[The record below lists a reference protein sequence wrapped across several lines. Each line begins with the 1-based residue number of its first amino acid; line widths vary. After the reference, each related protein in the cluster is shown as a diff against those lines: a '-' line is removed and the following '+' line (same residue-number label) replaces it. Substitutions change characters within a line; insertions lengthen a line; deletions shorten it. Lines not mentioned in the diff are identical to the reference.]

1 MNYTELGDLLSQD
14 DHFNS
19 LSKLHKKRV
28 IIMVNRMLN
37 GDYIHKSLLPTN
49 EIGLFS
55 LHSELLRKWYRKNY
69 DSGYYLKVIEPYLD
83 CVNESYSFGIGSNGY
98 TKKYRLKDWI
108 YDLSIQ
114 QYQNTNKPTDLST
127 IGKDVK
133 PIRTIPKNGVCDLD
147 INGNPKSSTIQI
159 NPIVEPNIQM
169 IEQTIEEMENNN
181 SKTIINYLF
190 HENIDKILIGLKDL
204 RRTLNNTLCPNGL
217 LQLYQESEN
226 GRLNPKSGLDFPQT
240 INTKTEIR
248 MVMFS
253 GLDLYYYDMSNS
265 HYSIFYGLCKNY
277 GMDCPFI
284 GDYLENKV
292 ELREKWSDDFCV
304 KMKILKRYIISWLY
318 GNQMNEVKENPY
330 YQVLGYDRMVK
341 IKKDKTLVGIYR
353 EILKGR
359 KLIVQNQPI
368 VNGKI
373 INVMNKE
380 LPSDKKLKSQLCFII
395 FGYETKI
402 LEIVNELIGD
412 DMKVMI
418 YDGWIGNKTD
428 VSILETTIK
437 QRLDLDIRFDEE
449 LIVKPPISELY

>member
-1 MNYTELGDLLSQD
+1 MNYTELGELLSQD
-14 DHFNS
+14 DHFPT
-19 LSKLHKKRV
+19 LSKLHKKRL
-28 IIMVNRMLN
+28 IKMVNRMLY
-37 GDYIHKSLLPTN
+37 GDYIHKSLLPTD

-133 PIRTIPKNGVCDLD
+133 PIRTIPKNGVSDLD
-147 INGNPKSSTIQI
+147 INGITKSSTIQI

-169 IEQTIEEMENNN
+169 IEQTIEELENTNSMSIRKHIKRNN
-181 SKTIINYLF
+181 LF
-190 HENIDKILIGLKDL
+190 QLYTWI
-204 RRTLNNTLCPNGL
+204 RTLNNTLYPNGL

-226 GRLNPKSGLDFPQT
+226 GRLNPMRDVDFHHL
-240 INTKTEIR
+240 INTPNRIR
-248 MVMFS
+248 RVMFS
-253 GLDLYYYDMSNS
+253 DMDLMDYDMSNS
-265 HYSIFYGLCKNY
+265 HYSIFYGLCERY

-284 GDYLENKV
+284 GDYLENKTHY
-292 ELREKWSDDFCV
+292 REKWSDDFCV
-304 KMKILKRYIISWLY
+304 KEKVIKQYIISWLY

-449 LIVKPPISELY
+449 LIVRPPISELY

>member
-108 YDLSIQ
+108 YDLCIK
-114 QYQNTNKPTDLST
+114 QYQNTNKPTDLSI

-133 PIRTIPKNGVCDLD
+133 PIRTIPKNGVSDLD

-159 NPIVEPNIQM
+159 NPIVEPNIQT
-169 IEQTIEEMENNN
+169 IEQTIEELENTNSMTIRKHIKRNN
-181 SKTIINYLF
+181 LF
-190 HENIDKILIGLKDL
+190 QLYTWK
-204 RRTLNNTLCPNGL
+204 RTLNNTVYPNGL

-226 GRLNPKSGLDFPQT
+226 GRLNPMSNVDFYHL
-240 INTKTEIR
+240 INTPNRIR
-248 MVMFS
+248 KVMFS
-253 GLDLYYYDMSNS
+253 GLGLYDYDMSNS
-265 HYSIFYGLCKNY
+265 HFSIFYGLCKRY
-277 GMDCPFI
+277 GMDCPYI
-284 GDYLENKV
+284 LDYLENKV

-318 GNQMNEVKENPY
+318 GNQMNEVNVNPY
-330 YQVLGYDRMVK
+330 YDLLGYDRMVK

-449 LIVKPPISELY
+449 LIVRPPISELS

>member
-1 MNYTELGDLLSQD
+1 MNYTELGELLSKD
-14 DHFNS
+14 DHFPT
-19 LSKLHKKRV
+19 LSKLHKKRL
-28 IIMVNRMLN
+28 IKMVNRMLY

-49 EIGLFS
+49 EIGLYS

-69 DSGYYLKVIEPYLD
+69 DSGYYLKVIEPYLE

-133 PIRTIPKNGVCDLD
+133 PIRTIPKNGVNELD
-147 INGNPKSSTIQI
+147 INGNQKSSTIHI
-159 NPIVEPNIQM
+159 NPIVEPNIKM
-169 IEQTIEEMENNN
+169 IEQTIEEMENTNSMSIRKHIKRNN
-181 SKTIINYLF
+181 LF
-190 HENIDKILIGLKDL
+190 QLYTW
-204 RRTLNNTLCPNGL
+204 RRTLNNTLYPNGL

-226 GRLNPKSGLDFPQT
+226 GRLNPMRDVDFHHL
-240 INTKTEIR
+240 INTPNRIR
-248 MVMFS
+248 RVMFS
-253 GLDLYYYDMSNS
+253 GSDLYDYDMSNS
-265 HYSIFYGLCKNY
+265 HLSIFYGLCERY
-277 GMDCPFI
+277 GMDCPYI
-284 GDYLENKV
+284 LDYLENKTNY
-292 ELREKWSDDFCV
+292 REKWCDDFCV
-304 KMKILKRYIISWLY
+304 KEKVIKQYIISWLY
-318 GNQMNEVKENPY
+318 GNQMNEVRGNPY
-330 YQVLGYDRMVK
+330 YKLLGYDRMVK

-412 DMKVMI
+412 DMKVMV

-437 QRLDLDIRFDEE
+437 QRLDLDILFDEE
-449 LIVKPPISELY
+449 LIVRPPISELS

>member
-1 MNYTELGDLLSQD
+1 MNYTELGELLSQD

-19 LSKLHKKRV
+19 LSKLHKKRL
-28 IIMVNRMLN
+28 IKMVNRMLY
-37 GDYIHKSLLPTN
+37 GDYIHKSLLPTD

-55 LHSELLRKWYRKNY
+55 LHSELLRKWFRKNY

-108 YDLSIQ
+108 YDLCIK

-133 PIRTIPKNGVCDLD
+133 PIRTIPKNGVSDLD
-147 INGNPKSSTIQI
+147 INDNPKSSTIQI
-159 NPIVEPNIQM
+159 NPIVEPNIQT
-169 IEQTIEEMENNN
+169 IEQTIEELENTNSMTIRKHIKRNN
-181 SKTIINYLF
+181 LF
-190 HENIDKILIGLKDL
+190 QLYTWK
-204 RRTLNNTLCPNGL
+204 RTLNNTVYPNGL

-226 GRLNPKSGLDFPQT
+226 GRLNPMSNVDFYHL
-240 INTKTEIR
+240 INTPNRIR
-248 MVMFS
+248 KVMFS
-253 GLDLYYYDMSNS
+253 GLGLYDYDMSNS
-265 HYSIFYGLCKNY
+265 HFSIFYGLCKRY
-277 GMDCPFI
+277 GMDCPYI
-284 GDYLENKV
+284 LDYLENKV

-318 GNQMNEVKENPY
+318 GNQMNEVNVNPY
-330 YQVLGYDRMVK
+330 YDLLGYDRMVK

-412 DMKVMI
+412 DMKVMV

-428 VSILETTIK
+428 VSMLETTIK

-449 LIVKPPISELY
+449 LIVRPPISELY

>member
-1 MNYTELGDLLSQD
+1 M
-14 DHFNS
+14 
-19 LSKLHKKRV
+19 
-28 IIMVNRMLN
+28 
-37 GDYIHKSLLPTN
+37 
-49 EIGLFS
+49 
-55 LHSELLRKWYRKNY
+55 
-69 DSGYYLKVIEPYLD
+69 D

-108 YDLSIQ
+108 YDLCIK

-133 PIRTIPKNGVCDLD
+133 PIRTIPKNGVNDLD
-147 INGNPKSSTIQI
+147 INGNQKSSTIHI

-169 IEQTIEEMENNN
+169 IEQTIEELENTNSNTIRKHIRRNN
-181 SKTIINYLF
+181 LF
-190 HENIDKILIGLKDL
+190 QLYTWK
-204 RRTLNNTLCPNGL
+204 RTLNNTLYPNGL

-226 GRLNPKSGLDFPQT
+226 GRLNPMRDVDFHHL
-240 INTKTEIR
+240 INTPNRIR
-248 MVMFS
+248 RVMFS
-253 GLDLYYYDMSNS
+253 GLGLFDYDMSNS
-265 HYSIFYGLCKNY
+265 HFSIFYGLCERY

-284 GDYLENKV
+284 GDYLENKTHY
-292 ELREKWSDDFCV
+292 REKWSDDFCV
-304 KMKILKRYIISWLY
+304 KEKVIKQYIISWLY

-330 YQVLGYDRMVK
+330 YKVLGYDRMVK

-368 VNGKI
+368 VNGQI

-380 LPSDKKLKSQLCFII
+380 LPSNMKLKSKLCFIL

-412 DMKVMI
+412 DMKVLI
-418 YDGWIGNKTD
+418 YDGWIGKKTD
-428 VSILETTIK
+428 VSILEYTIK
-437 QRLDLDIRFDEE
+437 QRLGLDIRFDEE
-449 LIVKPPISELY
+449 LIVRPPISELS

>member
-1 MNYTELGDLLSQD
+1 MNYTELGELLSKD
-14 DHFNS
+14 DHFPT
-19 LSKLHKKRV
+19 LSKLHKKRL
-28 IIMVNRMLN
+28 IKMVNRMLY
-37 GDYIHKSLLPTN
+37 GDYIHKSLLPTD

-69 DSGYYLKVIEPYLD
+69 DSGYYLKVIEPYLE

-108 YDLSIQ
+108 YDLCIK

-133 PIRTIPKNGVCDLD
+133 PIRTIPKNGVNDLD
-147 INGNPKSSTIQI
+147 INDNPKSSTIHI
-159 NPIVEPNIQM
+159 NPIVEPNIQT
-169 IEQTIEEMENNN
+169 IEQTIEELENTNSMSIRKHIKRNN
-181 SKTIINYLF
+181 LF
-190 HENIDKILIGLKDL
+190 QLYTWI
-204 RRTLNNTLCPNGL
+204 RTLNNTLYPNGL

-226 GRLNPKSGLDFPQT
+226 GRLNPMRDVDFHHL
-240 INTKTEIR
+240 INTPNRIR
-248 MVMFS
+248 RVMFS
-253 GLDLYYYDMSNS
+253 GSDLYDYDMSNS
-265 HYSIFYGLCKNY
+265 HFSIFYGLCERY

-284 GDYLENKV
+284 GDYLENKTHY
-292 ELREKWSDDFCV
+292 REKWSDDFCV
-304 KMKILKRYIISWLY
+304 KEKVIKQYIISWLY
-318 GNQMNEVKENPY
+318 GNQMNEVRGNPY
-330 YQVLGYDRMVK
+330 YKVLGYDRMVK

-402 LEIVNELIGD
+402 LEIVNEMIDD
-412 DMKVMI
+412 DMKVMV
-418 YDGWIGNKTD
+418 YDGWSGNKTD
-428 VSILETTIK
+428 VSMLETTIK
-437 QRLDLDIRFDEE
+437 QRLDLDILFDEE
-449 LIVKPPISELY
+449 LIVRPPISELS

>member
-1 MNYTELGDLLSQD
+1 MNYTELGELLSQD

-19 LSKLHKKRV
+19 LSKLHKKRL
-28 IIMVNRMLN
+28 IKMVNRMLY
-37 GDYIHKSLLPTN
+37 GDYIHKSLLPTD

-108 YDLSIQ
+108 YDLCIK

-133 PIRTIPKNGVCDLD
+133 PIRTIPKNGVNDLD
-147 INGNPKSSTIQI
+147 INGNQKSSTIHI

-169 IEQTIEEMENNN
+169 IEQTIEDLENTNSMSIRKHIKRNN
-181 SKTIINYLF
+181 LF
-190 HENIDKILIGLKDL
+190 QLYTWI
-204 RRTLNNTLCPNGL
+204 RTLNNTLYPNGL

-226 GRLNPKSGLDFPQT
+226 GRLNPMRDVDFHHL
-240 INTKTEIR
+240 INTPQRIR
-248 MVMFS
+248 KVLFDGM
-253 GLDLYYYDMSNS
+253 DLWDYDMSNS
-265 HYSIFYGLCKNY
+265 HYSIFYGLCERY
-277 GMDCPFI
+277 GMDCPYI
-284 GDYLENKV
+284 LDYLENKV

-318 GNQMNEVKENPY
+318 GNQMNEVNVNPY
-330 YQVLGYDRMVK
+330 YELLGYDRMVK
-341 IKKDKTLVGIYR
+341 MKKDHILIGMYK
-353 EILKGR
+353 EIIKGR
-359 KLIVQNQPI
+359 RLIVQNQPI
-368 VNGKI
+368 VNGQI

-380 LPSDKKLKSQLCFII
+380 LPSNMKLKSKLCFIL

-412 DMKVMI
+412 DMKVLI
-418 YDGWIGNKTD
+418 YDGWIGKKTD

-437 QRLDLDIRFDEE
+437 QRLDLDILFDEE
-449 LIVKPPISELY
+449 LIVKPPISELS

>member
-19 LSKLHKKRV
+19 LSKLHKKRL
-28 IIMVNRMLN
+28 IKMVNRMLY
-37 GDYIHKSLLPTN
+37 GDYIHKSLLPTD

-55 LHSELLRKWYRKNY
+55 LHSELLRKWFRKNY

-114 QYQNTNKPTDLST
+114 QYKNTNKPTDLST

-133 PIRTIPKNGVCDLD
+133 PIRTIPKNGVSDLD

-159 NPIVEPNIQM
+159 NPIVEPNIQT
-169 IEQTIEEMENNN
+169 IEQTIEELENTNSMTIRKHIKRNN
-181 SKTIINYLF
+181 LF
-190 HENIDKILIGLKDL
+190 QLYTWK
-204 RRTLNNTLCPNGL
+204 RTLNNTVYPNGL

-226 GRLNPKSGLDFPQT
+226 GRLNPMSNVDFYHL
-240 INTKTEIR
+240 INTPNRIR
-248 MVMFS
+248 KVMFS
-253 GLDLYYYDMSNS
+253 GLGLYDYDMSNS
-265 HYSIFYGLCKNY
+265 HFSIFYGLCKRY
-277 GMDCPFI
+277 GMDCPYI
-284 GDYLENKV
+284 LDYLENKV

-318 GNQMNEVKENPY
+318 GNQMNEVNVNPY
-330 YQVLGYDRMVK
+330 YDLLGYDRMVK

-449 LIVKPPISELY
+449 LIVRPPISELY

>member
-19 LSKLHKKRV
+19 LSKLHKKRL
-28 IIMVNRMLN
+28 IKMVNRMLY
-37 GDYIHKSLLPTN
+37 GDYIHKSLLPTD

-55 LHSELLRKWYRKNY
+55 LHSELLRKWFRKNY

-108 YDLSIQ
+108 YDLCIK
-114 QYQNTNKPTDLST
+114 QYQNTNKPTDLSI

-133 PIRTIPKNGVCDLD
+133 PIRTIPKNGVSDLD
-147 INGNPKSSTIQI
+147 INDNPKSSTIQI
-159 NPIVEPNIQM
+159 NPIVEPNIQT
-169 IEQTIEEMENNN
+169 IEQTIEELENTNSMTIRKHIKRNN
-181 SKTIINYLF
+181 LF
-190 HENIDKILIGLKDL
+190 QLYTWK
-204 RRTLNNTLCPNGL
+204 RTLNNTVYPNGL

-226 GRLNPKSGLDFPQT
+226 GRLNPMSNVDFYHL
-240 INTKTEIR
+240 INTPNRIR
-248 MVMFS
+248 KVMFS
-253 GLDLYYYDMSNS
+253 GLGLYDYDMSNS
-265 HYSIFYGLCKNY
+265 HFSIFYGLCKRY
-277 GMDCPFI
+277 GMDCPYI
-284 GDYLENKV
+284 LDYLENKV

-318 GNQMNEVKENPY
+318 GNQMNEVNVNPY
-330 YQVLGYDRMVK
+330 YDLLGYDRMVK

-449 LIVKPPISELY
+449 LIVRPPISELY